1 MDTRYNTTSNG
12 QPNNGRWLPDMNLL
26 NKLFDSNHVVES
38 PEKPNESISNH
49 NCTNRRLPCLN
60 ILHIL
65 SDSNFVVESP
75 PTCSLLTCSNTETE
89 NSCSIGH
96 AGIYLLGR
104 FSTARTNTKSNH
116 EKFIPTLSI
125 KNKYLS
131 NQHCVIVFGKPLGE
145 AGTGWYVIDL
155 NSTNGT
161 YKNKFRLVPYV
172 LVAIKE
178 NDFFNMAGSHVRY
191 HISVGDYNNKIAER
205 HQIL

>member
-1 MDTRYNTTSNG
+1 MRGGEDLVWRIDRRWISNTSIAAIVRTYQIKMDTRYNTTSNG

-49 NCTNRRLPCLN
+49 KCTNRRLPRLN

-104 FSTARTNTKSNH
+104 FSTARTNT
-116 EKFIPTLSI
+116 
-125 KNKYLS
+125 
-131 NQHCVIVFGKPLGE
+131 
-145 AGTGWYVIDL
+145 DL
-155 NSTNGT
+155 
-161 YKNKFRLVPYV
+161 
-172 LVAIKE
+172 
-178 NDFFNMAGSHVRY
+178 
-191 HISVGDYNNKIAER
+191 
-205 HQIL
+205 

>member
-1 MDTRYNTTSNG
+1 MDTRYNTTS
-12 QPNNGRWLPDMNLL
+12 NGRWLPDMNLL

-38 PEKPNESISNH
+38 SETPNDSISNDK
-49 NCTNRRLPCLN
+49 CTNRRLPRLN

-75 PTCSLLTCSNTETE
+75 PTCSLLTRSNTETE

-104 FSTARTNTKSNH
+104 FSTARTNTKTQ

-178 NDFFNMAGSHVRY
+178 NDFINMAGSHVRY